1 VPTHVG
7 EVRLGGPRPA
17 VAHLSYDSNKP
28 ARAPDIMEKN
38 EIVDKLNAILRS
50 EVSGIVRYLHYS
62 FMLFGP
68 NRIPVTNFFRS
79 QASEAMAHAITVGE
93 KITALGG
100 HPTLKVDPVPE
111 TNKHGVIDIL
121 NESLAFEE
129 AALQLYQ
136 QLMNMATGDVALEE
150 MARQLILAETTHI
163 EEVRKMIKS

>member
-1 VPTHVG
+1 
-7 EVRLGGPRPA
+7 
-17 VAHLSYDSNKP
+17 
-28 ARAPDIMEKN
+28 MEKN
-38 EIVDKLNAILRS
+38 EIVEKLNAILRS

-68 NRIPVTNFFRS
+68 NRIPVTNFFRA

-100 HPTLKVDPVPE
+100 HPTLKVDAVPE

-121 NESLAFEE
+121 NESLAYEE

-136 QLMNMATGDVALEE
+136 QLMNMSAGDVALEE

>member
-1 VPTHVG
+1 
-7 EVRLGGPRPA
+7 
-17 VAHLSYDSNKP
+17 
-28 ARAPDIMEKN
+28 MEKN